1 MDTLAGQPT
10 GDSEVALELV
20 DAGMETFHCLS
31 LARLNEYPRRNLW
44 GATKWAT
51 STTTSSSTSS
61 AAPWWVGVWLMQ
73 RARGQ
78 GRVAG

>member
-1 MDTLAGQPT
+1 MDILAGQPT

-44 GATKWAT
+44 EPRSGLL
-51 STTTSSSTSS
+51 
-61 AAPWWVGVWLMQ
+61 GVS
-73 RARGQ
+73 
-78 GRVAG
+78 GRFVQNCTLSRLG